1 MDKDLQTTETQT
13 EVRLGDRNQ
22 RLWGCGCRGRK
33 STKREEMQERKQERG
48 NNRKGNTEEE
58 EEAGKRRKSR
68 MCKWMMEMCQK
79 REEEEHEAGKRE
91 EGAIRLS
98 EK

>member
-1 MDKDLQTTETQT
+1 MDKDLQTIETQTET

-22 RLWGCGCRGRK
+22 RLWRCGSRGRK
-33 STKREEMQERKQERG
+33 STGKKRG
-48 NNRKGNTEEE
+48 NNGKGNTEEE
-58 EEAGKRRKSR
+58 AVERRKSR
-68 MCKWMMEMCQK
+68 MCEWMMEICQK
-79 REEEEHEAGKRE
+79 REEEEHEAGKQK